1 MTYATSGAVRPNP
14 QISESKRW
22 LQLLVGVV
30 CMIATANIQYAWT
43 LFVPE
48 IQDNFGWSRANIQI
62 AFTIFV
68 LVQTWLAPIEGYF
81 IDKFGPRLM
90 VAFGALFIG
99 FAWVINSQATT
110 LMGFYVGAAVGG
122 LGVGSI
128 YATCINNAI
137 KWFPDR
143 RGLAV
148 GLTAG
153 GYGAGSAATILPIA
167 AMIESSGF
175 QQAFLFFG
183 LLQGSLAFAAAWF
196 LRAPKGDEVRGS
208 TKLAQSR
215 RDYTL
220 GEALRTPLFWLMIL
234 MFSCVVTG
242 GMMAVAQLG
251 VIAQDLGVKNF
262 KVDLYFV
269 TMAALPLAL
278 MLDRVMNGISRP
290 LFGWVSDHIGREKTM
305 VIAFTLEGIGIIA
318 LGYFGHNPWAF
329 LILSGVVFLAWGEVY
344 SLFSALAGDAFG
356 TKHIGKIYGV
366 LYCAKGVGALFV
378 PLGNL
383 MMEATGT
390 WSTVLYTVA
399 GLDLFAAF
407 LAIVALRPMLAK
419 HTAGNAAASHAPAPS
434 PELAMPG
441 GLSPAGR
448 TA

>member
-1 MTYATSGAVRPNP
+1 MTYASTGAASPKP
-14 QISESKRW
+14 QISESTRW
-22 LQLLVGVV
+22 KQLLVGVI

-48 IQDNFGWSRANIQI
+48 IQDEFGWSRANIQI

-99 FAWVINSQATT
+99 AAWVINSQATT
-110 LMGFYVGAAVGG
+110 LMGFYFGAVIGG

-167 AMIESSGF
+167 AMIESQGF
-175 QQAFLFFG
+175 QHTFLFFG
-183 LLQGSLAFAAAWF
+183 LLQGSLAFVAAWF
-196 LRAPKGDEVRGS
+196 LRAPQNVEVKLS
-208 TKLAQSR
+208 TKIYQST
-215 RDYTL
+215 RDFTL
-220 GEALRTPLFWLMIL
+220 KEALCTRLFWLML
-234 MFSCVVTG
+234 VMFVLVVTG

-251 VIAQDLGVKNF
+251 VIAKDLGVKDF
-262 KVDLYFV
+262 KVDLHFFV
-269 TMAALPLAL
+269 MAALPLAL

-290 LFGWVSDHIGREKTM
+290 LFGWISDHIGREKTM
-305 VIAFTLEGIGIIA
+305 VIAFSLEGIGIIA
-318 LGYFGHNPWAF
+318 LGYFGSNPYAF
-329 LILSGVVFLAWGEVY
+329 LLLSGLVFLAWGEVY

-366 LYCAKGVGALFV
+366 LYTAKGIGALFV
-378 PLGNL
+378 PIGNL
-383 MMEATGT
+383 IMEATGT

-399 GLDLFAAF
+399 TMDLIAAF
-407 LAIVALRPMLAK
+407 LAFTVLRPVF
-419 HTAGNAAASHAPAPS
+419 AGHVAASKRQFV
-434 PELAMPG
+434 EEQG
-441 GLSPAGR
+441 GR
-448 TA
+448 TQVPA